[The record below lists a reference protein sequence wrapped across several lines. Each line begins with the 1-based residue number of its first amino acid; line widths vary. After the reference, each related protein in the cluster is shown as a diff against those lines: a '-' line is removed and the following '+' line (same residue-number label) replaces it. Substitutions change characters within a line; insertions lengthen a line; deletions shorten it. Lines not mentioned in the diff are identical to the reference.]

1 MLLLMKDYILN
12 FRVDNKKVIVKYLLC
27 IVFIYFIFSG
37 HTTSKSRVSFVK
49 TQPSTEGQLIFEEM
63 GCVMCHGHQGM
74 GDGFLSEG
82 LNPKPR
88 DFTSYDEMKLVPYQS
103 MYTAIKHGIPY
114 TSMPAFQLSDKQI
127 DDVISYVRSFLTENY
142 ITMTTCANNSK
153 VLSLKK
159 IGIEK
164 PFEIEVDKNDYTE
177 ISISGDKLTITPKLI
192 TLLKTYKKD
201 SKRMLRVHINL
212 VRKEDK
218 MKNYVAIIAL
228 RIGNCLK

>member
-1 MLLLMKDYILN
+1 MSNI
-12 FRVDNKKVIVKYLLC
+12 RADNKMVNVKYLLC
-27 IVFIYFIFSG
+27 ILFYYFIFSG
-37 HTTSKSRVSFVK
+37 HTTYKSNANFYK
-49 TQPSTEGQLIFEEM
+49 TQPITEGQLIFEEM

-74 GDGFLSEG
+74 GDGFLAEG
-82 LNPKPR
+82 LNPQPR

-127 DDVISYVRSFLTENY
+127 DDVISYVRSFLTENH
-142 ITMTTCANNSK
+142 ITITTCANISK

-159 IGIEK
+159 IDIEK
-164 PFEIEVDKNDYTE
+164 PFEIEVDKKDYAE
-177 ISISGDKLTITPKLI
+177 ISLSDDKLTITPKTI
-192 TLLKTYKKD
+192 TLLNMYKKD
-201 SKRMLRVHINL
+201 RKNMLRLHINL

-218 MKNYVAIIAL
+218 KNNYLAIIAL

>member
-1 MLLLMKDYILN
+1 
-12 FRVDNKKVIVKYLLC
+12 
-27 IVFIYFIFSG
+27 
-37 HTTSKSRVSFVK
+37 
-49 TQPSTEGQLIFEEM
+49 
-63 GCVMCHGHQGM
+63 
-74 GDGFLSEG
+74 
-82 LNPKPR
+82 
-88 DFTSYDEMKLVPYQS
+88 MKLVPYQS

-127 DDVISYVRSFLTENY
+127 DDVISYVRSFLTENH
-142 ITMTTCANNSK
+142 ITMTTCVNNSK

-164 PFEIEVDKNDYTE
+164 PFEIEVDKNDYAE

-192 TLLKTYKKD
+192 TLLKTYKRD

-218 MKNYVAIIAL
+218 VNNYLAIIAL

>member
-1 MLLLMKDYILN
+1 
-12 FRVDNKKVIVKYLLC
+12 
-27 IVFIYFIFSG
+27 
-37 HTTSKSRVSFVK
+37 
-49 TQPSTEGQLIFEEM
+49 
-63 GCVMCHGHQGM
+63 MCHGHQGM

-127 DDVISYVRSFLTENY
+127 DDVISYVRSFLTENH
-142 ITMTTCANNSK
+142 ITITTCANISK

-159 IGIEK
+159 IDIEK
-164 PFEIEVDKNDYTE
+164 PFEIEVDKKDYAE

-192 TLLKTYKKD
+192 TLLKTYKRD

>member
-1 MLLLMKDYILN
+1 MRDYILSIHY
-12 FRVDNKKVIVKYLLC
+12 FRIDNKIVVVKYLLC
-27 IVFIYFIFSG
+27 ILFFYFILSG
-37 HTTSKSRVSFVK
+37 HTTSKSRVSFFK

-63 GCVMCHGHQGM
+63 GCIMCHGHQGM
-74 GDGFLSEG
+74 GDGFLSDG

-103 MYTAIKHGIPY
+103 MFTAIKHGIPY

-127 DDVISYVRSFLTENY
+127 DDVISYVRSFLTENH
-142 ITMTTCANNSK
+142 ITMTTCVNNSK

-164 PFEIEVDKNDYTE
+164 PFEIEVDKKDYAE

-192 TLLKTYKKD
+192 TLLKTYKRD

-218 MKNYVAIIAL
+218 KNNYLAIIAL

>member
-1 MLLLMKDYILN
+1 MKDYILSIHY
-12 FRVDNKKVIVKYLLC
+12 FRIDNKIVVVKYLLC
-27 IVFIYFIFSG
+27 ILFFYFILSG
-37 HTTSKSRVSFVK
+37 HTTSKSSVSFFK

-63 GCVMCHGHQGM
+63 GCIMCHGHQGM

-127 DDVISYVRSFLTENY
+127 DDVISYVRSFLTENH
-142 ITMTTCANNSK
+142 ITMTTCVNNSK

-159 IGIEK
+159 IDIEK
-164 PFEIEVDKNDYTE
+164 PFEIEVDKKDYSE
-177 ISISGDKLTITPKLI
+177 ISLSGDKLTITPKTI
-192 TLLKTYKKD
+192 TLLNAYKKD
-201 SKRMLRVHINL
+201 RKNMVRVHINL

-218 MKNYVAIIAL
+218 KNNYLAIIAL